1 MLKWLDGLFDSNE
14 REVKRLQPLV
24 AKINSL
30 EPDFQR
36 LTDAELR
43 AKTDEFKARYQD
55 KNKLDDLLPE
65 AFAAVREAGRRTI
78 GQRHFDVQLMG
89 GMVLHQG
96 RIAEMRTGEGK
107 TLVAT
112 LPLYLNAITG
122 EGCHLVTVNDYLAK
136 RDCHWMG
143 PIFHA
148 LGLKVA
154 SIQHEASFQYDP
166 EHEAED
172 QRWRRLK
179 PVSRKQAYQADITYG
194 TNNEFGFDY
203 LRDNMV
209 VDLSQCAQRP
219 LNYAI
224 VDEVDYILIDEARTP
239 LIISGAAEESAQ
251 KYQTFARLVP
261 SLVKDTDYAVD
272 LKDRA
277 VSLNDGG
284 VVKIEGLL
292 RKEGLLK
299 SPDLYDPSNYALTHY
314 LDSALKAHV
323 LFRRDKDYV
332 VKNGEVII
340 VDEFT
345 GRMMPGRRY
354 SEGLHQAI
362 EAKERVKVQRET
374 VTLATITFQNY
385 FRLYQKLAGMTG
397 TAATEAEEFSKIY
410 KLEVVAIPTHRDMIR
425 KEYPD
430 QIYGTEEAKFK
441 AVCNEVEK
449 LRAGGRPVLIGTTSI
464 ETSERLSDMLMRRG
478 ITHEVLNAKL
488 HEKEAYV
495 IAQAGTIRHKGV
507 SPPDDLSSDEW
518 GPGVVT
524 VATNM
529 AGRGVDIILGGSPTD
544 YSSFED
550 IHDYIFKQL
559 QELYPDI
566 LGGEA
571 TEEWLRSH
579 KKAVEDIERQRKA
592 KMDELRQVA
601 GEIAGET
608 EKLRGDDRESSA
620 TLERLLERKRE
631 LGNSLEHL
639 IGAYQSEFEQLLRE
653 AEERVREKTSG
664 NRALPQFDLGVFIE
678 WFRRHVKVVSLG
690 GLHVIGTERHEARRI
705 DNQLRGR
712 AGRQGDP
719 GSSRFYVSME
729 DDIVKRFG
737 GDRVKGLMEWAGM
750 GEEDKPLEMSM
761 VNKVIEN
768 AQVKVEGYHFEV
780 RKHLVDYDDVVNK
793 HREIIYGER
802 KQILSNA
809 DLKANIQSM
818 IREEIHELV
827 CVYLDKEQSNV
838 AGLLEDVKRITP
850 VVPPDMTPQ
859 ALAGVRPEE
868 IEARLIQSA
877 ESLYDYKEKEV
888 GEDDMR
894 MLERLVMLRVLDSL
908 WTEHLTMMDH
918 MRQGIGLQAVGH
930 SDPLVAYKKEG
941 HALFQSLM
949 ANIRHDLV
957 HLIYNANIVKKEPSQ
972 QTAASKRHAAPT
984 DKETGRNDPCPC
996 GSGKKYKK
1004 CCGK

>member
-1 MLKWLDGLFDSNE
+1 
-14 REVKRLQPLV
+14 
-24 AKINSL
+24 
-30 EPDFQR
+30 
-36 LTDAELR
+36 
-43 AKTDEFKARYQD
+43 
-55 KNKLDDLLPE
+55 
-65 AFAAVREAGRRTI
+65 
-78 GQRHFDVQLMG
+78 
-89 GMVLHQG
+89 
-96 RIAEMRTGEGK
+96 
-107 TLVAT
+107 
-112 LPLYLNAITG
+112 
-122 EGCHLVTVNDYLAK
+122 
-136 RDCHWMG
+136 
-143 PIFHA
+143 
-148 LGLKVA
+148 
-154 SIQHEASFQYDP
+154 
-166 EHEAED
+166 
-172 QRWRRLK
+172 
-179 PVSRKQAYQADITYG
+179 
-194 TNNEFGFDY
+194 
-203 LRDNMV
+203 
-209 VDLSQCAQRP
+209 
-219 LNYAI
+219 
-224 VDEVDYILIDEARTP
+224 
-239 LIISGAAEESAQ
+239 
-251 KYQTFARLVP
+251 
-261 SLVKDTDYAVD
+261 
-272 LKDRA
+272 
-277 VSLNDGG
+277 
-284 VVKIEGLL
+284 
-292 RKEGLLK
+292 
-299 SPDLYDPSNYALTHY
+299 
-314 LDSALKAHV
+314 
-323 LFRRDKDYV
+323 
-332 VKNGEVII
+332 
-340 VDEFT
+340 
-345 GRMMPGRRY
+345 
-354 SEGLHQAI
+354 
-362 EAKERVKVQRET
+362 
-374 VTLATITFQNY
+374 
-385 FRLYQKLAGMTG
+385 
-397 TAATEAEEFSKIY
+397 
-410 KLEVVAIPTHRDMIR
+410 
-425 KEYPD
+425 
-430 QIYGTEEAKFK
+430 
-441 AVCNEVEK
+441 
-449 LRAGGRPVLIGTTSI
+449 
-464 ETSERLSDMLMRRG
+464 
-478 ITHEVLNAKL
+478 VLNAKL

-544 YSSFED
+544 YISFED

-639 IGAYQSEFEQLLRE
+639 IGAYQSEFQQLLRE

-838 AGLLEDVKRITP
+838 AGLLEDMKRITP
-850 VVPPDMTPQ
+850 VLPPDMNPQ

-868 IEARLIQSA
+868 IESRLVQSA
-877 ESLYDYKEKEV
+877 ESLYDFKEKDL
-888 GEDDMR
+888 GEENIR
-894 MLERLVMLRVLDSL
+894 MLERLVMLRVLDNL

-941 HALFQSLM
+941 HALFQSLT

-957 HLIYNANIVKKEPSQ
+957 HLIYNANIVKREPSQ

-984 DKETGRNDPCPC
+984 NKETGRNDPCPC

>member
-1 MLKWLDGLFDSNE
+1 MLKWLDGLLDSNE
-14 REVKRLQPLV
+14 REIKRLQPLV
-24 AKINSL
+24 TKINSL

-43 AKTDEFKARYQD
+43 AKTDHFKARYQD
-55 KNKLDDLLPE
+55 KKKLDDLLPE

-96 RIAEMRTGEGK
+96 KIAEMKTGEGK

-148 LGLKVA
+148 LGMCVA
-154 SIQHEASFQYDP
+154 TIQHEASFQYDP

-172 QRWRRLK
+172 QRWRHLK

-219 LNYAI
+219 LNFAI

-261 SLVKDTDYAVD
+261 SLVKDTDYTVD

-277 VSLNDGG
+277 VSITDSGIG
-284 VVKIEGLL
+284 KMESML

-362 EAKERVKVQRET
+362 EAKERVKVQRES

-397 TAATEAEEFSKIY
+397 TAATEAEEFAKIY
-410 KLEVVAIPTHRDMIR
+410 KLEVVAIPTNREMIR
-425 KEYPD
+425 EDYSD
-430 QIYGTEEAKFK
+430 QIYGAEEAKFK

-449 LRAGGRPVLIGTTSI
+449 FRTGGRPVLIGTTSI

-478 ITHEVLNAKL
+478 IAHEVLNAKL

-495 IAQAGTIRHKGV
+495 IAQAGTIKHEGV
-507 SPPDDLSSDEW
+507 DPPDDLSSDKW

-529 AGRGVDIILGGSPTD
+529 AGRGVDIILGGSPPG

-550 IHDYIFKQL
+550 VHEYIFKQV
-559 QELYPDI
+559 EHLYPEI
-566 LGGEA
+566 LGDKATTAWVRTHREA
-571 TEEWLRSH
+571 VKE
-579 KKAVEDIERQRKA
+579 IEQQRKQRL
-592 KMDELRQVA
+592 DELKQVA
-601 GEIAGET
+601 GEVVRET
-608 EKLRGDDRESSA
+608 ERLRGDDRDSSTA
-620 TLERLLERKRE
+620 LERLVEEKKRLE
-631 LGNSLEHL
+631 NSLEKL
-639 IGAYQSEFEQLLRE
+639 IEAYQSEFRQLLRE
-653 AEERVREKTSG
+653 AEEKVREKKSG
-664 NRALPQFDLGVFIE
+664 NWDLAQFDLSQFIG

-737 GDRVKGLMEWAGM
+737 GDRVKGVMEWGGM
-750 GEEDKPLEMSM
+750 GEEDSPLELSM
-761 VNKVIEN
+761 FNKVIEN

-802 KQILSNA
+802 KRILENA
-809 DLKANIQSM
+809 DLKENIQSM
-818 IREEIHELV
+818 IREEIQELV
-827 CVYLDKEQSNV
+827 SIHLDKEQSDV
-838 AGLLEDVKRITP
+838 AGLLEDMKRITP
-850 VVPPDMTPQ
+850 VLPPDMTPQ
-859 ALAGVRPEE
+859 ALASVRPEE
-868 IEARLIQSA
+868 IESKLVNSA
-877 ESLYDYKEKEV
+877 ESLYDIKEKEL
-888 GEDDMR
+888 GEENMR
-894 MLERLVMLRVLDSL
+894 LLERLVMLRVLDSL

-941 HALFQSLM
+941 HALFQSLT

-972 QTAASKRHAAPT
+972 QTAASKRHAAPVN
-984 DKETGRNDPCPC
+984 KETGRNDPCPC